1 MLSASQQKYLTAL
14 QVKKYRQKYRKF
26 TVEGSKMVLELL
38 AQTRIPVADIYG
50 LERWADE
57 NAAALAPFYPIF
69 NAVTEAELRKIS
81 TLTTPNGVLAVA
93 ELPAPDSGPVS
104 GGFAFYLDG
113 IRDPGNL
120 GTILRV
126 ADWFGMTAVYCS
138 ADCADAFSPKV
149 VQASMGSVLR
159 MPVVEA
165 GLDDLVQ
172 MHPQLPVLGAVLGG
186 ENVFEA
192 DLPGQGLLVIGNES
206 SGIRPDLEALLTR
219 RLTIPRGP
227 GSSAESLNASVAAG
241 ILAALV
247 MRANAHMRK
256 K

>member
-38 AQTRIPVADIYG
+38 AQTRIPVAGIYG

-93 ELPAPDSGPVS
+93 ALPGPDSVPVS
-104 GGFAFYLDG
+104 GSFAFYLDG

-126 ADWFGMTAVYCS
+126 ADWFGMSAVYCS
-138 ADCADAFSPKV
+138 ADCTDAFGPKV

-165 GLDDLVQ
+165 GLDELVQ
-172 MHPQLPVLGAVLGG
+172 THPQLPVLGAVLGG

-192 DLPGQGLLVIGNES
+192 DLPGQGLLVVGNES
-206 SGIRPDLEALLTR
+206 SGIRPEREALLTR
-219 RLTIPRGP
+219 RLTIPRSP

-247 MRANAHMRK
+247 MRSNTHMRK